1 MFCWNLSRIRVQKV
15 RSDYSW
21 QFKRNQNSMK
31 RMEVSTETLSSEQW
45 KYGEMKI
52 LFERNQKSSQQESRD
67 HSVVILNVRTENKR
81 SSSSRKDDGAVEESG
96 ESLVVSVLPWQHC
109 GTGENDVLPGTSLA
123 PFVLICRHCWIFHK
137 FLQSWR
143 RDHHRSLWLHV

>member
-1 MFCWNLSRIRVQKV
+1 M
-15 RSDYSW
+15 
-21 QFKRNQNSMK
+21 
-31 RMEVSTETLSSEQW
+31 STETLSSEQW

-96 ESLVVSVLPWQHC
+96 ESLVVSVLP
-109 GTGENDVLPGTSLA
+109 
-123 PFVLICRHCWIFHK
+123 
-137 FLQSWR
+137 
-143 RDHHRSLWLHV
+143 